1 MKRIQKIMLTAIM
14 ALMAPA
20 FTACTDYQDEIDA
33 LEFRISFLES
43 LVDEWN
49 TNLKS
54 MTSIIKAV
62 EEADYITNV
71 TENSDGYIIT
81 FHKAPA
87 IVILDGVDG
96 KDGKDGKDAQTPDI
110 SVTKGEDGFWYW
122 TLNGVIITNADGE
135 KIRANGQDGKAG
147 QDGKD
152 GVDGKDAISPQVRIN
167 EESGI
172 WEISVDGGVT
182 WISTGTSATG
192 NDGKDGKDGKD
203 GQDGKDGKDGKDG
216 ENGKDGQDGKDGNQF
231 FTSVTYEVND
241 SGEFM
246 VVKTKAGQTFRI
258 PIYKNS

>member
-1 MKRIQKIMLTAIM
+1 M
-14 ALMAPA
+14 
-20 FTACTDYQDEIDA
+20 
-33 LEFRISFLES
+33 
-43 LVDEWN
+43 
-49 TNLKS
+49 
-54 MTSIIKAV
+54 
-62 EEADYITNV
+62 
-71 TENSDGYIIT
+71 
-81 FHKAPA
+81 
-87 IVILDGVDG
+87 
-96 KDGKDGKDAQTPDI
+96 
-110 SVTKGEDGFWYW
+110 
-122 TLNGVIITNADGE
+122 
-135 KIRANGQDGKAG
+135 
-147 QDGKD
+147 
-152 GVDGKDAISPQVRIN
+152 DGKDAISPQVHIN